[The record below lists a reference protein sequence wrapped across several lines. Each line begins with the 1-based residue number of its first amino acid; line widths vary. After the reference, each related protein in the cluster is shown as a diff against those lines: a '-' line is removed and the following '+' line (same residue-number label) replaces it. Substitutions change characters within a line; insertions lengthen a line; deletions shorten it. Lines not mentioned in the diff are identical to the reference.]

1 MTDSNIRQDYAKE
14 NPFGLAYDRVVLLRL
29 VVAYYVVL
37 FAFLLGVG
45 GGIGGT
51 VCFIRRQQRER
62 LRRRLTIR

>member
-1 MTDSNIRQDYAKE
+1 MIDAVWES
-14 NPFGLAYDRVVLLRL
+14 FRL